1 MTGPVIEARGLT
13 RRFGALTAVDALDLT
28 VEPQTI
34 YGFLGPNGCG
44 KTTTVRM
51 LTGLLTPSAGSVTV
65 LGHQLPRDAERL
77 KRRIGYMTQ
86 KFSLYDD
93 LTVAENLRFVA
104 EIYGLSQRSARQR
117 IGELLS
123 TYALEP
129 MRNRRAGRMSG
140 GQRQRLALAAATI
153 HTPTLLF
160 LDEPTSA
167 VDPENRRD
175 FWERLF
181 DLIDAGASILVST
194 HYMDEAERCHRLAI
208 MESGHKRAD
217 GSPAELMAAMCAH
230 VVEVEAPDLRALK
243 QQLATLPEVISA
255 AQLGSRLRV
264 LVQDRITDPVAWLRT
279 QPLQPAP
286 SRLDLARPSLEDVFV
301 TSTGKGA
308 QQDASRERSSSTRG
322 ESSANPKTG
331 TDTTLKEDAT
341 PPEATKAEGSAKPQR
356 QQQL

>member
-1 MTGPVIEARGLT
+1 MTEPVIEAHGLT
-13 RRFGALTAVDALDLT
+13 RRFGDLTAVDTLDLI
-28 VEPQTI
+28 VEPRTI

-44 KTTTVRM
+44 KTTTLRM
-51 LTGLLTPSAGSVTV
+51 LTGLLTPSAGRVTV

-77 KRRIGYMTQ
+77 KRQIGYMTQ

-93 LTVAENLRFVA
+93 LTVAENLGFVA
-104 EIYGLSQRSARQR
+104 RIYGLGHRKARSR
-117 IGELLS
+117 ISALLS

-140 GQRQRLALAAATI
+140 GQRQRLALAAASI
-153 HTPTLLF
+153 HEPALLF

-181 DLIDAGASILVST
+181 DLVDAGASILVST

-217 GSPAELMAAMCAH
+217 GPPDQLMAAMGAQ
-230 VVEVEAPDLRALK
+230 VVEVEASNLRALK
-243 QQLATLPEVISA
+243 QQIAALPEVISA

-264 LVQDRITDPVAWLRT
+264 LIRDHKDDPVAWLAA

-286 SRLDLARPSLEDVFV
+286 TKLESARPSLEDVFV
-301 TSTGKGA
+301 TSTGA
-308 QQDASRERSSSTRG
+308 NVASHVPTNTAAGSTP
-322 ESSANPKTG
+322 A
-331 TDTTLKEDAT
+331 
-341 PPEATKAEGSAKPQR
+341 
-356 QQQL
+356 